1 MPKKKK
7 LLEPIKCPVCD
18 KDFIPKTK
26 RVKCCSRSCGSKLGS
41 TPEAKEKSKKTRLER
56 YGDPNY
62 NNREKVRR
70 TVQEKYGEE
79 YINTSQVPEIKN
91 KIVKTYTEK
100 HDGMGMAS
108 KSVSKKTLDNVKK
121 KHGLEN
127 DNSITNVGQIKSV
140 KDKIKETHYKN
151 WGGIGFAS
159 EELAKR
165 SIETYFEK
173 YGEDIYSGTYRM
185 NLAKSALIDKY
196 GVQSPGA
203 IPEIQEKITET
214 QTELYGGRGN
224 NTDKVKEQLKQNLKR
239 FKDLYSSRKYTNLE
253 IAEIMGKSLQT
264 IVRYG
269 KELGYTMSN
278 VNKLNESWRL
288 FIKKETGINFK
299 LEGKI
304 YGDNRKADL
313 YNEELRLAIEIN
325 PTITHS
331 TQPSP
336 FHGKKVSVKY
346 HQQRAID
353 AENNGW
359 HLIQIFDW
367 DNPADIIDFIKSI
380 VNKDYEIV
388 YARKCAL
395 KEIKSKEAA
404 EFLNENHRQ
413 QDKAVGNIAYGLFYE
428 NELVQV
434 MTFGLER
441 FARTRGQKDYEL
453 IRLASKKGLKVIGGA
468 SKLMKAF
475 VNSHYKPNKIKTFV
489 DYSKGQGKVYEK
501 MGMTYVGLANLN
513 GLYANIDTGEAMK
526 VTAVSYKFRK
536 EYEAA
541 GQTQQQFMNSKRF
554 YRINDA
560 GNKIYEW
567 KRT

>member
-7 LLEPIKCPVCD
+7 LLEPIKCPVCE
-18 KDFIPKTK
+18 KEFTPKTK

-62 NNREKVRR
+62 NNREKVRK

-79 YINTSQVPEIKN
+79 YVNTSQVPEIKS

-100 HDGMGMAS
+100 HGGMGMAS
-108 KSVSKKTLDNVKK
+108 KSVSKKTLDNLKK

-127 DNSITNVGQIKSV
+127 DNSITNVGQIKNV
-140 KDKIKETHYKN
+140 KE
-151 WGGIGFAS
+151 
-159 EELAKR
+159 R
-165 SIETYFEK
+165 
-173 YGEDIYSGTYRM
+173 
-185 NLAKSALIDKY
+185 
-196 GVQSPGA
+196 
-203 IPEIQEKITET
+203 IQNE
-214 QTELYGGRGN
+214 
-224 NTDKVKEQLKQNLKR
+224 EQLKQNLKR

-501 MGMTYVGLANLN
+501 MGMTYIGLANLN

-526 VTAVSYKFRK
+526 VTAVSSKFRK